1 MIPDR
6 KGGFFRF
13 LRMNFRKSA
22 QQDHSEIAEDS
33 AVIASKRRIE
43 ERIELAL
50 HVRDDS
56 SPERRMLALAVAP
69 RVPAL
74 QKPPS
79 VPGLFVAEDYYL
91 EAQNEGWLQEKAG

>member
-1 MIPDR
+1 
-6 KGGFFRF
+6 
-13 LRMNFRKSA
+13 
-22 QQDHSEIAEDS
+22 
-33 AVIASKRRIE
+33 
-43 ERIELAL
+43 
-50 HVRDDS
+50 
-56 SPERRMLALAVAP
+56 LAVAP